1 MFETFLD
8 ANRSQTDRKIRTK
21 TVIASVHFDVV
32 FTRASVFVDV
42 PFCFRTGKVNFFQD
56 QSISSGKD
64 QGRLDQFNRQKDKQI
79 DRQIG
84 YIKFVDR

>member
-1 MFETFLD
+1 MKPISFSIKEDAIQAPGVDTGNMFETFLD

-42 PFCFRTGKVNFFQD
+42 PFCFCAEKVNFFQN
-56 QSISSGKD
+56 
-64 QGRLDQFNRQKDKQI
+64 F
-79 DRQIG
+79 
-84 YIKFVDR
+84 Y